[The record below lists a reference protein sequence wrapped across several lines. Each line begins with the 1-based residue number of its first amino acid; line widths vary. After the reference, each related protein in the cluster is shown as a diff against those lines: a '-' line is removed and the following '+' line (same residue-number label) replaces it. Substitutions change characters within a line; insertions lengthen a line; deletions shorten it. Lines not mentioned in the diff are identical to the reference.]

1 MMPRRATLC
10 SILFSSVL
18 ASALPGMQAIAATPA
33 QLSNFFR
40 AVQTDDARTV
50 KSLLGTDVNPNETSP
65 VGGEPPLVLA
75 LREGA
80 MDVFQVLLNHPGTQ
94 LDAVAMN
101 GNSAL
106 MMAAFKRNR
115 PAAEALIAK
124 GAVVDRKGWTALH
137 YAAASGDTD
146 IAGLL
151 LAHGAKIDAASPPAS
166 GSYTPLMMAAR
177 EGKDEAALWL
187 LKHGANPR
195 LKNTEGLTAA
205 QIAAHADHPDLAR
218 ALAP

>member
-10 SILFSSVL
+10 SILLSAVV
-18 ASALPGMQAIAATPA
+18 ASAVPGMQADAATPA
-33 QLSNFFR
+33 QLSSFFR
-40 AVQTDDARTV
+40 AVQMDDARTV
-50 KSLLGTDVNPNETSP
+50 KSLLGAEVNPNETSP

-75 LREGA
+75 VREGA

-94 LDAVAMN
+94 VDAVAMN

-124 GAVVDRKGWTALH
+124 GAAVNRKGWTALH
-137 YAAASGDTD
+137 YAAASGDTG

-151 LAHGAKIDAASPPAS
+151 LAHGAKVDAASPAAS

-177 EGKDEAALWL
+177 EGKDEAALFL
-187 LKHGANPR
+187 LKHGADPR
-195 LKNTEGLTAA
+195 LKNSEGLTAA
-205 QIAAHADHPDLAR
+205 QIAARADHPDLAK